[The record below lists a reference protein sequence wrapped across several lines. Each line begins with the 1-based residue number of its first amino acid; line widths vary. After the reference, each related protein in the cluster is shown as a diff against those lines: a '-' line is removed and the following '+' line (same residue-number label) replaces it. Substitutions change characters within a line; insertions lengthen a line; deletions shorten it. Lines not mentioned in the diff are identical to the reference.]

1 MTTSEDRSRRRVL
14 GGLLAVGGAALTL
27 GTAPPVSAHSGVG
40 AGPVSASAAAVVD
53 DAAARPTGTTVVLV
67 HGVFAD
73 ASGWNEVTAR
83 LLKDGHQVI
92 APANPL
98 RDLAGDSAYLS
109 ALLASLSGPVIL
121 VGHSYG
127 GEVITNAARG
137 HDHVKALV
145 YVAAFAPDQGESA
158 LQLAGRFPGSEL
170 EGALVTRPLPG
181 GTDADGYIDPAKFH
195 DVFAG
200 ELPRAMTRVMAVSQ
214 RPGALGGLAGPS
226 GPPAWKTL
234 PSWYVVAGA
243 DRVIPPALQRFMA
256 ERAGSR
262 TVEVKNS
269 SHVVMMSH
277 PDVVTRHITA
287 AYRATR

>member
-1 MTTSEDRSRRRVL
+1 MTSEGHSRRRVL
-14 GGLLAVGGAALTL
+14 GGLIGAGGALTF
-27 GTAPPVSAHSGVG
+27 GAAAHASDG
-40 AGPVSASAAAVVD
+40 AGTG
-53 DAAARPTGTTVVLV
+53 ARPGTTTRADADEATGRATGATVVLV

-73 ASGWNEVTAR
+73 ASGWNAVTAR
-83 LLKDGHQVI
+83 LLEAGHQVL

-98 RDLAGDSAYLS
+98 RDLAGDSAYL
-109 ALLASLSGPVIL
+109 AGVLATLPGPVIL

-145 YVAAFAPDQGESA
+145 YAAAFAPDEGENA
-158 LQLAGRFPGSEL
+158 LQLARRFPGSRL

-195 DVFAG
+195 EVFAAD
-200 ELPRAMTRVMAVSQ
+200 LPRSTTRVMAVSQ
-214 RPGALGGLAGPS
+214 RPGSLNGLSGPS
-226 GPPAWKTL
+226 GVPAWKTL
-234 PSWYVVAGA
+234 PSWYVVAGS

-256 ERAGSR
+256 ERARSR
-262 TVEVKNS
+262 TVEVKGA

-277 PDVVTRHITA
+277 PDVVVRQITA